1 MFCAYVLSM
10 KITKFRDM
18 NTFRKQW
25 FGLEGEIM
33 FVGVNSMQLKIILK
47 STYQMELF
55 LDKKYI
61 LWKLEFFF

>member
-47 STYQMELF
+47 SSC
-55 LDKKYI
+55 KKNH
-61 LWKLEFFF
+61 F

>member
-47 STYQMELF
+47 STYNKNYF
-55 LDKKYI
+55 
-61 LWKLEFFF
+61 